1 MLTFELL
8 KELVKFDGETHLF
21 RGVCGSLSHID
32 VCMQDGMMI
41 LDEDIQDL
49 VKVKTVDDLRRL
61 IGKFEN
67 MPVFLAD
74 GGVLIKIFEVVSQS
88 SICVIGD

>member
-1 MLTFELL
+1 MLTFQLL
-8 KELVKFDGETHLF
+8 KELVKFDGETPLF
-21 RGVCGSLSHID
+21 RGVCGSLSRID

-61 IGKFEN
+61 IGKFED

-74 GGVLIKIFEVVSQS
+74 GGVLIEISEVVAQS